1 MNKIMT
7 SVGAL
12 AVALTLSLT
21 PAKAGNNDAALI
33 IGGILGGIVLNE
45 ALSGPRYYAPP
56 PRVYYAPPPPRYYY
70 DEEPA
75 YVRDCYTKVVRRWDP
90 YQNRYV
96 RVHKRVCY

>member
-45 ALSGPRYYAPP
+45 ALSGPRYYHAPP
-56 PRVYYAPPPPRYYY
+56 PRVYYAPPPSYYY

-75 YVRDCYTKVVRRWDP
+75 YVRECYRKIVRRWDH